1 MIVVGIDP
9 SLASAVAALDADGQL
24 RHLHDPPVMAI
35 RVGHP
40 HKKEH
45 GRGDKRGLFWPCLL
59 ESPESPLPR
68 MGWSAV
74 SR

>member
-1 MIVVGIDP
+1 MMVVGIDP
-9 SLASAVAALDADGQL
+9 SLAGEVAALDADGQL

-40 HKKEH
+40 PKKDH
-45 GRGDKRGLFWPCLL
+45 GRGDKRGRLCPCLS

-68 MGWSAV
+68 MWGSAV

>member
-1 MIVVGIDP
+1 
-9 SLASAVAALDADGQL
+9 L
-24 RHLHDPPVMAI
+24 RHLHDTPVMAI

-40 HKKEH
+40 RKKDH
-45 GRGDKRGLFWPCLL
+45 GRGDKRGRLWPCLP

-74 SR
+74 SG